1 MRRSFLN
8 RSNIFALSALLSL
21 SLTGCQIKT
30 KGVVRQD
37 TSRTGQTDKVGEAGI
52 NYNGPQYTI
61 GILTLAN
68 KTPSKV
74 LGIGE
79 AATDIL
85 RTMLKDAGLEPIML
99 TDDDLTQQSMVNDL
113 QANGYLNKRNKN
125 TENVID
131 AIDYRVSGAIT
142 SYSELEEGTD
152 ILIAQSKSKI
162 VRVGVDYAL
171 VDVSTGRTLV
181 AKSGEGEYSKR
192 TGGLLGFGSK
202 SSADAG
208 LKDGALRDAMAKA
221 VESMITE
228 LSKRPFQGSVLVVE
242 KDSLI
247 FRGGTRSKLK
257 TGVKLG
263 VFRNGGQLVDPNTG
277 HVLGVN
283 QTKIGEI
290 ELSSHQ
296 SENVSE
302 GNIISS
308 SSPFRAGDIVKLIQ

>member
-1 MRRSFLN
+1 MV
-8 RSNIFALSALLSL
+8 NIFGISSLLLLALI
-21 SLTGCQIKT
+21 GCQVKT

-61 GILTLAN
+61 GILELAN
-68 KTPSKV
+68 KTPSGV
-74 LGIGE
+74 LGVGE

-85 RTMLKDAGLEPIML
+85 RTMLKNAGLEPIML
-99 TDDDLTQQSMVNDL
+99 TDEDLTQHSMVTDL

-125 TENVID
+125 TENVLE

-142 SYSELEEGTD
+142 SYSELEEGSD
-152 ILIAQSKSKI
+152 ILIAQSKTKI
-162 VRVGVDYAL
+162 IRVGVDYAL

-181 AKSGEGEYSKR
+181 AKSGEGEYRKK

-228 LSKRPFQGSVLVVE
+228 LSKLPFQGSVLIVE
-242 KDSLI
+242 GDSLI

-257 TGVKLG
+257 TGAKLG
-263 VFRNGGQLVDPNTG
+263 VYRNGGQLIDPATG
-277 HVLGVN
+277 HVLGVR

-290 ELSSHQ
+290 ELVNHQ
-296 SENVSE
+296 NENVSE
-302 GNIISS
+302 GNITSS
-308 SSPFRAGDIVKLIQ
+308 ISPFRAGDIVKSIQ